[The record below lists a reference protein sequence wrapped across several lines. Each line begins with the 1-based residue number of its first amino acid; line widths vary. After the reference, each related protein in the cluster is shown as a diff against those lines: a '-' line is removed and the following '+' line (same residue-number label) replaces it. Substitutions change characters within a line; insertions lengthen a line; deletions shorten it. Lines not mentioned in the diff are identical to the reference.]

1 MGENTPPPLPGDD
14 ESPQPD
20 VELPQTPVENGPS
33 IPDLP
38 ESPRG
43 KDGGTPPGMPPPNA
57 PTTPSSPLPF
67 LILLGIVLIGG
78 GIWYYLKQVSESQNT
93 TGRIAEK
100 KIKPYSGDIPE
111 NGKAFM
117 GIWKG
122 FDADEDTPTNWEI
135 LRNSDYS
142 FTALIKKFHEDDLS
156 VLTVSGSWEI
166 KSKQIHYKVKVDH
179 AEGPDLEWPDTWKET
194 IGDLQDNR
202 LKLQSLKT
210 ESRRGPFYEV
220 RAPGFG
226 YRQMKRIEIEDSFK
240 TKPLSQTESPSES
253 VPDDMI
259 VHYTFDEGAKNLVS
273 KKYSPNLIDAKLI
286 TEALPPNFIQAA
298 GLGEKGSRI
307 EISDT
312 DELPLADGDFSVSLW
327 LRFRGSRAD
336 GFGILGSISDG
347 KNLSLTGIGIRTL
360 GQGKPG
366 APEFL
371 FYHRDAKYRYRGVTK
386 LNTGE
391 WQHLAVTKTGYLGQI
406 YVNGQPEGKLGTIYR
421 RTGEGSTSLSIGKFL
436 DTGLP
441 NGAVDNFRLYLRT
454 LSPEQ
459 ILAIYESERHIP
471 IAK

>member
-156 VLTVSGSWEI
+156 VLSLSGSWRI
-166 KSKQIHYKVKVDH
+166 KSKQIHYNVKADY
-179 AEGPDLEWPDTWKET
+179 AEGPDMKWPDSWQET
-194 IGDLQDNR
+194 IGDLSDNR
-202 LKLQSLKT
+202 LKLQALST
-210 ESRRGPFYEV
+210 ESRRGPFFEV

-226 YRQMKRIEIEDSFK
+226 YRQMKSIEVDDSLIL
-240 TKPLSQTESPSES
+240 KPLPQTESPAKS
-253 VPDDMI
+253 VPGDMI
-259 VHYTFDEGAKNLVS
+259 VHYNFDEGAKNLVGD
-273 KKYSPNLIDAKLI
+273 KHSPNMV
-286 TEALPPNFIQAA
+286 EANLTSEDLPLNFKQAV
-298 GLGEKGSRI
+298 GLSDKDSRI
-307 EISDT
+307 EITGT
-312 DELPLADGDFSVSLW
+312 DDLPLAEVDFCVSLW
-327 LRFRGSRAD
+327 LRIKGSRAD

-347 KNLSLTGIGIRTL
+347 KNLSHTGIGIRTH
-360 GQGKPG
+360 GQGNPG

-371 FYHRDAKYRYRGVTK
+371 FYHRDAKYRFRGDTK

-391 WQHLAVTKTGYLGQI
+391 WHHLAVTKSGYLGQI

-421 RTGEGSTSLSIGKFL
+421 RTGDGTTSLSIGKFL

-441 NGAVDNFRLYLRT
+441 NGAVDNFRLYMRS
-454 LSPEQ
+454 LSPEE